1 MIVGASYLQA
11 IIQQSKTDNSFRIS
25 KKVNPSQLATTQ
37 SNLNL
42 QTETKAVRSQPNID
56 NHHWEL
62 LDFYKKR
69 YESLPPNLGRVQRRM
84 AISQIRQE
92 TAKRYSLTLTEFN
105 RIREAY
111 KVTFWQ
117 AIQMTSEKEFRFAEV
132 LVDRLFLES
141 FSNEQSAY
149 NTGLER
155 KLDARKRQK
164 LLTRLKWHINNS
176 LSKRQKEVV
185 KFYLSG
191 KKEREIAVI
200 LGVTQQVVNIYK
212 QRAIKKLVKAMGH

>member
-1 MIVGASYLQA
+1 
-11 IIQQSKTDNSFRIS
+11 
-25 KKVNPSQLATTQ
+25 
-37 SNLNL
+37 
-42 QTETKAVRSQPNID
+42 
-56 NHHWEL
+56 
-62 LDFYKKR
+62 
-69 YESLPPNLGRVQRRM
+69 
-84 AISQIRQE
+84 
-92 TAKRYSLTLTEFN
+92 
-105 RIREAY
+105 
-111 KVTFWQ
+111 
-117 AIQMTSEKEFRFAEV
+117 MTSEKEFRFAEV

-155 KLDARKRQK
+155 KLDQKKRHK

-212 QRAIKKLVKAMGH
+212 QRAIKKLVKAMER